1 MLLLLLLWPLRTCD
15 YPWLKGYNWRLSV
28 SAGGGLG
35 AREGP
40 ALPMTSPKS
49 QPLVI
54 IQLPD
59 PNPHLHTLSMSSQQ
73 SDVVSLWKPSIARHE
88 FRTNPALKGVTTA
101 GFCMG
106 YLQTTVVI
114 LPSALANDFEQFC
127 EFNSVACPLLYRSE
141 RGEVSAGPLAPASD
155 IRYKTKWNL

>member
-1 MLLLLLLWPLRTCD
+1 
-15 YPWLKGYNWRLSV
+15 
-28 SAGGGLG
+28 
-35 AREGP
+35 
-40 ALPMTSPKS
+40 
-49 QPLVI
+49 
-54 IQLPD
+54 
-59 PNPHLHTLSMSSQQ
+59 MSSQQ
-73 SDVVSLWKPSIARHE
+73 GDLVSLWEPSIARHE
-88 FRTNPALKGVTTA
+88 FRTNPALKEVTTA

>member
-1 MLLLLLLWPLRTCD
+1 MAIENLWLSLIERLQ
-15 YPWLKGYNWRLSV
+15 LKIVCLSRRGPRRKGRPRPAHDFAQV
-28 SAGGGLG
+28 SAPCNYS
-35 AREGP
+35 AP
-40 ALPMTSPKS
+40 WSS
-49 QPLVI
+49 
-54 IQLPD
+54 
-59 PNPHLHTLSMSSQQ
+59 PHLHTSSMSSQQ

>member
-1 MLLLLLLWPLRTCD
+1 
-15 YPWLKGYNWRLSV
+15 
-28 SAGGGLG
+28 
-35 AREGP
+35 
-40 ALPMTSPKS
+40 
-49 QPLVI
+49 
-54 IQLPD
+54 
-59 PNPHLHTLSMSSQQ
+59 MSSQQ